1 MLDRVRALIVDYR
14 YRRQLRRWA
23 GGGEKAQE
31 MPLSELRELRR
42 RANQV
47 RRRID
52 TINHIAVSRLTL
64 PVIGSNAI
72 RKQPRTEWSY
82 RPEA

>member
-1 MLDRVRALIVDYR
+1 MLDRLRALIDDYR
-14 YRRQLRRWA
+14 YRRQLRRWL
-23 GGGEKAQE
+23 GGGEKVQE

-52 TINHIAVSRLTL
+52 TRSLTSRCH
-64 PVIGSNAI
+64 A
-72 RKQPRTEWSY
+72 
-82 RPEA
+82 